1 MSYCVNCGVKL
12 DASLKAC
19 PLCQPPVLNPNE
31 LVSATAASPYST
43 TSGQVD
49 KVKRHDLGL
58 LAGIV
63 LLATSLS
70 CFLLNL
76 LVFSGSKWSFFV
88 IGICLILFVFI
99 MPFTVCPKMPV
110 YISLLLDGIA
120 IGIFLHLICLA
131 TPGDRWFTHIGLPV
145 VVLLTILVEIYA
157 LLLHVFR
164 FSYINSALYL
174 FAELA
179 VFCIALELLI
189 DRYLGIPLHLVW
201 SAIVL
206 TVCGVI
212 IVLLISVLSIRRLR
226 HFVRKRLHF

>member
-1 MSYCVNCGVKL
+1 MSYCVNCGVEL

-19 PLCQPPVLNPNE
+19 PLCKTPVINPNE
-31 LVSATAASPYST
+31 LTPQAAASPYAT
-43 TSGQVD
+43 ESGQVD

-63 LLATSLS
+63 LFATSLS

-76 LVFSGSKWSFFV
+76 LVFSGTKWSFFV
-88 IGICLILFVFI
+88 IGICLILFVFMI
-99 MPFTVCPKMPV
+99 PFTVCPKIPV

-120 IGIFLHLICLA
+120 IGIFLYLICLA

-157 LLLHVFR
+157 LLLHMFR
-164 FSYINSALYL
+164 FSYLNSALYL
-174 FAELA
+174 FGEIAL
-179 VFCIALELLI
+179 FCVALELLI
-189 DRYLGIPLHLVW
+189 DRYLGLHFHLVW

-206 TVCGVI
+206 TVCAVI
-212 IVLLISVLSIRRLR
+212 MVMLISVLSIRRLR
-226 HFVRKRLHF
+226 NFVRKRLHF